1 MYLSK
6 EVKNRNF
13 FTTTSEKSIQDFIE
27 SVKEN
32 APRFNFG
39 VRRVFDMREEY
50 RKQNVNVDDDFEL
63 YQIIV
68 CSFERSYKSM
78 SSNMER
84 AAVLLQPKQIVAYIE
99 KGVTTINYLPF
110 TKEFIKQA
118 LPQDDRFQ
126 ESLPESCQRIIRL
139 IETSK

>member
-1 MYLSK
+1 M
-6 EVKNRNF
+6 ENRNY
-13 FTTTSEKSIQDFIE
+13 FTATSEKTVQDFIE

-39 VRRVFDMREEY
+39 VRRVFDVREEY
-50 RKQNVNVDDDFEL
+50 RKQNVSVDDDFQL
-63 YQIIV
+63 YQIMV
-68 CSFERSYKSM
+68 CNYERSYKST

-84 AAVLLQPKQIVAYIE
+84 AAVLLQPKQIIAYTE

-118 LPQDDRFQ
+118 LPQDDTFQ
-126 ESLPESCQRIIRL
+126 QSLPESCQRIVRL

>member
-13 FTTTSEKSIQDFIE
+13 FTVTSEKSIQDFIE
-27 SVKEN
+27 SVKES
-32 APRFNFG
+32 APKFNFG
-39 VRRVFDMREEY
+39 VRQVFDMKEEY

-63 YQIIV
+63 YQIMV
-68 CSFERSYKSM
+68 CNYERSYKSM
-78 SSNMER
+78 SSNMKR
-84 AAVLLQPKQIVAYIE
+84 AAVLLQPKQIIAYTE

-118 LPQDDRFQ
+118 LPQDDTFQ
-126 ESLPESCQRIIRL
+126 QSLPESCQRIIRL

>member
-1 MYLSK
+1 MQTGK
-6 EVKNRNF
+6 TATRNF
-13 FTTTSEKSIQDFIE
+13 FTTTSEKSIQNFIE

-63 YQIIV
+63 YQIMV
-68 CSFERSYKSM
+68 CNFGRSYRSIRK
-78 SSNMER
+78 NIER
-84 AAVLLQPKQIVAYIE
+84 AAVLLQPKQIVAYTE

-118 LPQDDRFQ
+118 LPQDDGFQ
-126 ESLPESCQRIIRL
+126 QSLPESCQKIIKL
-139 IETSK
+139 IEASM

>member
-1 MYLSK
+1 MDLNNK
-6 EVKNRNF
+6 VENRNF
-13 FTTTSEKSIQDFIE
+13 FATTSEKSIQDFIE

-32 APRFNFG
+32 APIFNFG

>member
-1 MYLSK
+1 MENTYLYRTNSSK
-6 EVKNRNF
+6 SV
-13 FTTTSEKSIQDFIE
+13 QDFIE